1 MKIAFLMYNFVPNMG
16 GVQVF
21 AYNLINHLADKDHLI
36 HLYLPYKRYI
46 SFAKYINVTNI
57 KVIPIFRYEFFI
69 SRYLPGLISKRLMN
83 AQKKYHYDVW
93 QIVGAYPA
101 GWVAK
106 ELSAIVP
113 TILRTHGD
121 DIQKDEELQYGL
133 GLNPIFEKKIKITL
147 NKMNHLIALT
157 DTVKQCYTDYG
168 ISISKISIIPN
179 GIKTSLFNI
188 ESNKNYIRNKY
199 GIKDGQIFILSVGR
213 YHIKKGYEYIPCAIK
228 YLRNLNYDIKWLI
241 IGKGMDKIKPLI
253 IENDVSQQIIFE
265 EEITFTNLPK
275 DNEVPSFPDRS
286 LVSIYKSA
294 DLFVMPSIIETFG
307 MVLIEAM
314 AAGLPIIT
322 TNAPGCR
329 DVVSNN
335 YNGIL
340 VAPKNPEALAK
351 GILRVIENPGLK
363 DSLIKNGKNSI
374 IKYDWGNIT
383 QEYEHLYYHIVGKK
397 RLRSKN

>member
-1 MKIAFLMYNFVPNMG
+1 M
-16 GVQVF
+16 
-21 AYNLINHLADKDHLI
+21 
-36 HLYLPYKRYI
+36 
-46 SFAKYINVTNI
+46 
-57 KVIPIFRYEFFI
+57 
-69 SRYLPGLISKRLMN
+69 
-83 AQKKYHYDVW
+83 
-93 QIVGAYPA
+93 
-101 GWVAK
+101 AK

-133 GLNPIFEKKIKITL
+133 GINPIFEKKIKITI
-147 NKMNHLIALT
+147 NKKNHLIALT

-199 GIKDGQIFILSVGR
+199 GIKDGQIFILSVGS

-363 DSLIKNGKNSI
+363 NSLIKNGKNSI

>member
-1 MKIAFLMYNFVPNMG
+1 M
-16 GVQVF
+16 
-21 AYNLINHLADKDHLI
+21 
-36 HLYLPYKRYI
+36 
-46 SFAKYINVTNI
+46 
-57 KVIPIFRYEFFI
+57 
-69 SRYLPGLISKRLMN
+69 
-83 AQKKYHYDVW
+83 
-93 QIVGAYPA
+93 
-101 GWVAK
+101 
-106 ELSAIVP
+106 
-113 TILRTHGD
+113 
-121 DIQKDEELQYGL
+121 
-133 GLNPIFEKKIKITL
+133 
-147 NKMNHLIALT
+147 
-157 DTVKQCYTDYG
+157 
-168 ISISKISIIPN
+168 
-179 GIKTSLFNI
+179 
-188 ESNKNYIRNKY
+188 
-199 GIKDGQIFILSVGR
+199 
-213 YHIKKGYEYIPCAIK
+213 
-228 YLRNLNYDIKWLI
+228 
-241 IGKGMDKIKPLI
+241 
-253 IENDVSQQIIFE
+253 SQQIIFE

-397 RLRSKN
+397 RLKLELGYDYRLHLRLSLLQSCSNVIFRYRNPQHQFQFLMQ